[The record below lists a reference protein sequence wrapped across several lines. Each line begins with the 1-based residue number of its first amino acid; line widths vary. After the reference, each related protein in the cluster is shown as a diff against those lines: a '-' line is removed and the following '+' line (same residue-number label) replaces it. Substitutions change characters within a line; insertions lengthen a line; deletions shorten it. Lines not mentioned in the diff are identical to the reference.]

1 MNLFELKHRNAL
13 SVYQSILDGI
23 DTLSGISKA
32 TGISLLTV
40 SELAND
46 MVRRE
51 LLDISKPKQDKVG
64 RRVHRFKPSHK
75 YFSIFIDKQAQY
87 FSTIGISTNGIAVER
102 FDYPLNYEKRT
113 CQDVLTN
120 HVLKRVKSSPSY
132 KYCMAI
138 YLLGAE
144 NDNFVLD
151 DDIILINKE
160 DLIAK
165 SLADKNKAILLDF
178 NGKCILSLYSNI
190 HYTSADKETICK
202 VLSFD
207 SIYTFRGDLYY
218 DSFEALTRIAKM
230 NIESII

>member
-1 MNLFELKHRNAL
+1 MNLFELKHMNAL
-13 SVYQSILDGI
+13 SVYQSILAGI
-23 DTLSGISKA
+23 DTLSGISKE

-40 SELAND
+40 SELANN
-46 MVRRE
+46 MVKRE
-51 LLDISKPKQDKVG
+51 LLDISKPKRDKVG

-75 YFSIFIDKQAQY
+75 YFTIFIDKQNQY
-87 FSTIGISTNGIAVER
+87 FSTIGISTNGTAVER

-120 HVLKRVKSSPSY
+120 YVIKRVKSSPSY

-165 SLADKNKAILLDF
+165 SLVDKNKTILFDF
-178 NGKCILSLYSNI
+178 NDRCMMSLYSNI
-190 HYTSADKETICK
+190 HYTSADKETLCK
-202 VLSFD
+202 VFKFD
-207 SIYTFRGDLYY
+207 AIYTFRGDLYY
-218 DSFEALTRIAKM
+218 EAFEALTRIAKI

>member
-1 MNLFELKHRNAL
+1 MNLFELRHRNAL

-23 DTLSGISKA
+23 DTLSGISKE

-51 LLDISKPKQDKVG
+51 LLDISKPKRDKVG
-64 RRVHRFKPSHK
+64 RRVHKFKPSHK
-75 YFSIFIDKQAQY
+75 YYTIFIDKQSQY
-87 FSTIGISTNGIAVER
+87 FSTIGISTSGIAVER

-120 HVLKRVKSSPSY
+120 YVIKRVKSSPNF

-144 NDNFVLD
+144 NDNFVID
-151 DDIILINKE
+151 DDIIMINKE

-165 SLADKNKAILLDF
+165 SFADKNKTILFDF
-178 NGKCILSLYSNI
+178 NDKYIMSLYSNI
-190 HYTSADKETICK
+190 HYTTADKETICK
-202 VLSFD
+202 VFNFD
-207 SIYTFRGDLYY
+207 SIYTFRGNLYY
-218 DSFEALTRIAKM
+218 ESFDALTRIAKM
-230 NIESII
+230 NIEIII